1 MRIGSL
7 FAGIGG
13 LELGLERAGLG
24 RVVWQVERD
33 PFCRDVLARHW
44 LDVSRAVEDVHHA
57 SRATLT
63 PVDVICGGFPCQPAS
78 VAGKRLAQRDPRWLW
93 PEFARV
99 IGELCPAIVVAENV
113 RGLRS
118 AGLRDVLAD
127 LAALGF
133 DAEWCVGSA
142 GEIGAPHERP
152 RIWIVATHPD
162 RVRVRE
168 QPGWLGRA
176 WDRTRAPLPGDDAAS
191 RDAADADSVRRLE
204 QARRIAYERGWDRLT
219 GWVEPDLARVDDGV
233 PCQVGQARK
242 AYGNAVV
249 PACAEVVGRAIVQ
262 ACEVT
267 TVSRLS

>member
-33 PFCRDVLARHW
+33 PFCRAVLARHW
-44 LDVSRAVEDVHHA
+44 PEVSRAVEDVHHA
-57 SRATLT
+57 GRTTLSS
-63 PVDVICGGFPCQPAS
+63 VDVICGGFPCQPAS
-78 VAGKRLAQRDPRWLW
+78 LAGRRLAQLDSRWLW

-99 IGELCPAIVVAENV
+99 INELAPAIVVAENV

-162 RVRVRE
+162 RVLVRE
-168 QPGWLGRA
+168 SAIPGWLGQA
-176 WDRTRAPLPGDDAAS
+176 WDRARTPFLRDDTPTRRHDAMW
-191 RDAADADSVRRLE
+191 RLRY
-204 QARRIAYERGWDRLT
+204 ARSIAQRRGWDRLT

-233 PCQVGQARK
+233 PYALGAARK

-249 PACAEVVGRAIVQ
+249 PACAEVVGRAIIQ
-262 ACEVT
+262 AIAP
-267 TVSRLS
+267 